1 MTDSHE
7 FQWETLYIVLGSLY
21 RALCSSGDSNS
32 IISKY
37 ILYLLKSVNVDSLL
51 SVKNFV
57 CLLFFFI
64 CQEVEG
70 GRAKRN
76 CILKMRKVR
85 VRE

>member
-1 MTDSHE
+1 MTDSHK
-7 FQWETLYIVLGSLY
+7 FQWETLYVVLGSLY
-21 RALCSSGDSNS
+21 GVLCSDGDSNS
-32 IISKY
+32 IIRKY

-51 SVKNFV
+51 SVEH
-57 CLLFFFI
+57 FFFFFLI

>member
-7 FQWETLYIVLGSLY
+7 FQWETLYIVLGFLY
-21 RALCSSGDSNS
+21 RVLCSSGDSNS

-51 SVKNFV
+51 SVKN
-57 CLLFFFI
+57 LFFFLI

-85 VRE
+85 AR